1 LSAREL
7 AAQCTRIGA
16 AVLPAVVVGSAL
28 VGCAWIVQSA
38 DAATALATLVSRV
51 PRAIGPLVA
60 GILVAAR
67 MGALLAGELGELRR
81 GQQLDW
87 LRAAGLSP
95 LRQLVLPRLLAAV
108 LVMPVATL
116 VADASLL
123 AGASLL
129 AVQRGA
135 AALAFAQLA
144 PAEVWIG
151 LAKAALFGATLA
163 GVACAIGLGLRT
175 SVNDIPRLASRGAV
189 AAMLAVAALDLLLVA
204 SRLS

>member
-7 AAQCTRIGA
+7 AEQCTRIGA
-16 AVLPAVVVGSAL
+16 AVLPAVVAGSAL

-67 MGALLAGELGELRR
+67 VGALLAGELGELLR

-95 LRQLVLPRLLAAV
+95 LRQLVLPRLLAVV
-108 LVMPVATL
+108 LVMPVAAL

-123 AGASLL
+123 TGASLL

>member
-1 LSAREL
+1 MSAREL

-151 LAKAALFGATLA
+151 LAKASLFGATLA

>member
-1 LSAREL
+1 
-7 AAQCTRIGA
+7 
-16 AVLPAVVVGSAL
+16 
-28 VGCAWIVQSA
+28 VQSA

-51 PRAIGPLVA
+51 PRSIGPLVA

-67 MGALLAGELGELRR
+67 VGALLAGELGELRR

-95 LRQLVLPRLLAAV
+95 LRQLVLPRLLAVV
-108 LVMPVATL
+108 LVMPVAAL

-123 AGASLL
+123 TAASLL

-163 GVACAIGLGLRT
+163 GVACAIGLGLRARA
-175 SVNDIPRLASRGAV
+175 SDIPLLGDVPRLASRGAI

>member
-1 LSAREL
+1 MSVREL

-16 AVLPAVVVGSAL
+16 TVLPSVLVGSAL

-38 DAATALATLVSRV
+38 DAAAALVAMVSRV

-67 MGALLAGELGELRR
+67 VGAILAGELGELRR
-81 GQQLDW
+81 GQQVDW

-108 LVMPVATL
+108 LVMPVAAL

-123 AGASLL
+123 GAASLL

-144 PAEVWIG
+144 PADVWIG
-151 LAKAALFGATLA
+151 LTKAALFGATLA
-163 GVACAIGLGLRT
+163 SVACAVGLGLQATAR
-175 SVNDIPRLASRGAV
+175 DIPRLASRGAV
-189 AAMLAVAALDLLLVA
+189 AAMLAVAALELLLVA

>member
-1 LSAREL
+1 LSARAL
-7 AAQCTRIGA
+7 AVQCTRIGA
-16 AVLPAVVVGSAL
+16 AVLPSVIVGSAL

-38 DAATALATLVSRV
+38 DAATALITLVSRV

-67 MGALLAGELGELRR
+67 VGAMLAGEFGELRR
-81 GQQLDW
+81 GQQVDW

-95 LRQLVLPRLLAAV
+95 LRQLVLPRLLAVV
-108 LVMPVATL
+108 LIMPVATL

-129 AVQRGA
+129 AVRRGA

-163 GVACAIGLGLRT
+163 GVACAIGLGLRA
-175 SVNDIPRLASRGAV
+175 SASNIPRLASRGAV
-189 AAMLAVAALDLLLVA
+189 AAMLAVAALELVLVA

>member
-1 LSAREL
+1 MSVREL
-7 AAQCTRIGA
+7 TAQCTRIGA
-16 AVLPAVVVGSAL
+16 AVLPAVIAGSAL

-38 DAATALATLVSRV
+38 DAAAALAALVARV

-67 MGALLAGELGELRR
+67 VGALLAGELGELRR
-81 GQQLDW
+81 GQQVDW

-95 LRQLVLPRLLAAV
+95 LRQLVLPRLLAVV

-116 VADASLL
+116 VADAALL

-144 PAEVWIG
+144 PAAVWIG
-151 LAKAALFGATLA
+151 LAKAALFGATLT
-163 GVACAIGLGLRT
+163 GVACAIGLGLRA
-175 SVNDIPRLASRGAV
+175 SDIPRL
-189 AAMLAVAALDLLLVA
+189 
-204 SRLS
+204 

>member
-1 LSAREL
+1 MSVREL

-16 AVLPAVVVGSAL
+16 AVLPAVIAGSAL

-38 DAATALATLVSRV
+38 DAAAALAALVARV

-67 MGALLAGELGELRR
+67 VGALLAGELGELRR
-81 GQQLDW
+81 GQQVDW

-95 LRQLVLPRLLAAV
+95 LRQLVLPRLLAVV

-116 VADASLL
+116 VADAALL

-144 PAEVWIG
+144 PAAVWIG
-151 LAKAALFGATLA
+151 LAKAALFGATLT
-163 GVACAIGLGLRT
+163 GVACAIGLGLRA
-175 SVNDIPRLASRGAV
+175 SDIPRLASRGAV

>member
-1 LSAREL
+1 MSAREL

-151 LAKAALFGATLA
+151 LAKAALFGASLA

>member
-175 SVNDIPRLASRGAV
+175 SANDIPRLASRGAL

>member
-1 LSAREL
+1 MSAREL

>member
-1 LSAREL
+1 MREL
-7 AAQCTRIGA
+7 AVQCTRIGA
-16 AVLPAVVVGSAL
+16 AVLPAVIAGSAL

-38 DAATALATLVSRV
+38 DAAAALAALVARV

-67 MGALLAGELGELRR
+67 VGALLAGELGELRR
-81 GQQLDW
+81 GQQVDW

-95 LRQLVLPRLLAAV
+95 LRQLVLPRLLAVV

-116 VADASLL
+116 VADAALL

-144 PAEVWIG
+144 PAAVWIG
-151 LAKAALFGATLA
+151 LAKAALFGATLT
-163 GVACAIGLGLRT
+163 GVACAIGLGLRA
-175 SVNDIPRLASRGAV
+175 SDIPRLASRGAV

>member
-1 LSAREL
+1 MSAREL

-67 MGALLAGELGELRR
+67 MGALLAGELGELLR

-95 LRQLVLPRLLAAV
+95 LRQLVLPRLLAVV

>member
-151 LAKAALFGATLA
+151 LAKASLFGATLA